1 MTIPL
6 SEATQV
12 GVGSTAV
19 EAAAWALLISGVVLS
34 VLWVR
39 YLYR

>member
-1 MTIPL
+1 MIPL

-19 EAAAWALLISGVVLS
+19 EAAAGVVLFGGLILT
-34 VLWVR
+34 VLWLR
-39 YLYR
+39 KLYA